1 MSEDLFVRT
10 DRQRLFVERAAALAD
25 QFAQRA
31 PAHDQNGT
39 FPFEN
44 YEDLR
49 TSGYVRMT
57 VPPEF
62 GGEGATLTETLLAQE
77 RLARGDGATALSIG
91 WHLAGI
97 GKFAETRVWPAP
109 LFEHLCGE
117 VVAQGALFNSCASE
131 VETGS
136 PSRGGRPTTTA
147 RRSTDGWILG
157 GRKAFATLAPVLG
170 YALVTAAIEGES
182 YNGWFLAP
190 MTTPGVTV
198 VETWNA
204 MGMRATGSHDLVLT
218 DVHLPADALAE
229 PYGPG
234 APSSGRAAMPGGG
247 AGWNLHIPAVYLGI
261 ARAAR
266 DFALEYA
273 RTRTTTALAG
283 PIAELPHVQARLG
296 QIDLDLFAARSA
308 VYTAAKAWEEQP
320 ERRPALVPLLGAAK
334 TIATHN
340 ALKIVDEAMRVVGI
354 AGLSRALPLERYYRD
369 VRAGLHNP
377 PMDDATLTLLARTAL
392 RELQDA

>member
-1 MSEDLFVRT
+1 LSEDLFVRT
-10 DRQRLFVERAAALAD
+10 DRQRHFVERAAALAAR
-25 QFAQRA
+25 FAQRA
-31 PAHDQNGT
+31 PAHDQSGT

-57 VPPEF
+57 VPAEF
-62 GGEGATLTETLLAQE
+62 GGEGATLVETLLAQE

-97 GKFAETRVWPAP
+97 GKYAETRVWPAP
-109 LFEHLCGE
+109 LFERLCRD
-117 VVAQGALFNSCASE
+117 VVNRGALFNSCASE

-147 RRSTDGWILG
+147 RRTAGGWVLD
-157 GRKAFATLAPVLG
+157 GRKAFATLAPVLS
-170 YALVTAAIEGES
+170 YALISAGIEGES
-182 YNGWFLAP
+182 YNGWFLTP
-190 MTTPGVTV
+190 LTTPGVTV
-198 VETWNA
+198 VETWDA
-204 MGMRATGSHDLVLT
+204 MGMRATGSHDLLLT

-229 PYGPG
+229 PFGPG
-234 APSSGRAAMPGGG
+234 APGVTCAAPGGG

-273 RTRTTTALAG
+273 RTRTTTALQG
-283 PIAELPHVQARLG
+283 PIADLPHVQARLG
-296 QIDLDLFAARSA
+296 QMELDLYAARA
-308 VYTAAKAWEEQP
+308 ALYTAAQAWEEQP
-320 ERRPALVPLLGAAK
+320 DRRPALVPILGAAK
-334 TIATHN
+334 SIATNN
-340 ALKIVDEAMRVVGI
+340 AIKIVDEAMRVVGI
-354 AGLSRALPLERYYRD
+354 AGLSRSLPLERYYRD

-392 RELQDA
+392 RENQEA